1 MWLVAAVL
9 SLPVALTSAEAARER
24 GRAPELGGVRAAIPA
39 GYCDRKEQEDRAS
52 SDRLARHH
60 PLGGEGTASR
70 VTFA

>member
-24 GRAPELGGVRAAIPA
+24 ARASDVRGVRAATRA
-39 GYCDRKEQEDRAS
+39 GYCGPGRWRHGAT
-52 SDRLARHH
+52 SDRTVRDH
-60 PLGGEGTASR
+60 PVGGGLRASR